1 MAAGSVEQIG
11 MSKIC
16 SAFLRCR
23 WRGKFTW
30 MRQHRLASV
39 ARSRNV
45 ASRLQDPSRKRGR
58 PSEDQQLAMCWCETL
73 AIIFVHF
80 RTVQRNRASA
90 MKLLQPADHGRSVR
104 SIAKRMGA
112 GGWGLGALCRET
124 LLLRARGR
132 ATTRQPTPELA
143 AARPL
148 GLQSSWP
155 QGRLRS
161 IPLVRRKVRPPRM
174 GRPCRPQ

>member
-90 MKLLQPADHGRSVR
+90 MKLLQPADYGRSVR

-112 GGWGLGALCRET
+112 GGWGLFAAKPCYCGRAGGRRRDNRRRS
-124 LLLRARGR
+124 LRRHDRWDCSHRGR
-132 ATTRQPTPELA
+132 
-143 AARPL
+143 
-148 GLQSSWP
+148 
-155 QGRLRS
+155 
-161 IPLVRRKVRPPRM
+161 KVGCGVSR
-174 GRPCRPQ
+174 